1 MEAIDIP
8 PFFREQK
15 CIITSCTTRYN
26 KDSVSPLSIYYN
38 PIMIR
43 YNKDSVSQ
51 HHRKK
56 TTKQYLIPTP
66 VILYNSTRI
75 NMLLSFPCQGFK
87 YGETYGTIR

>member
-1 MEAIDIP
+1 
-8 PFFREQK
+8 
-15 CIITSCTTRYN
+15 
-26 KDSVSPLSIYYN
+26 
-38 PIMIR
+38 MIR

-56 TTKQYLIPTP
+56 TTKQCLIPTP

-75 NMLLSFPCQGFK
+75 NMLLTFPCQGFK